1 MRWGARERVQ
11 FKIDSQGRYIKKE
24 TLGKKLEGSEGVTHS
39 GKKRIRQKEIARG
52 RTICNV

>member
-11 FKIDSQGRYIKKE
+11 FKIGSQGRYIKKE